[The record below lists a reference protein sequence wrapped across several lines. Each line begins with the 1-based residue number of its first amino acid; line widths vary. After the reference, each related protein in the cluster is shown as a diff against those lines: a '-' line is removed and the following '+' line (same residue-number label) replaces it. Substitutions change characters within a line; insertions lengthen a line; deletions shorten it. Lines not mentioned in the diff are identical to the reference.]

1 MTFRITY
8 SVLDADMEQLH
19 QEFDGALASLKLGRE
34 FGSTLGGAPFASK
47 NPSKPEQTLATY
59 RTATAGDIDAAVKR
73 AKKAYDGWRK
83 TPWAERAAIIR
94 KAADNI
100 SALRLEISAWLTLE
114 VGKNR
119 LESLGDVEESADL
132 LRYYAGQLEQ
142 AQGFSQPLG
151 KLSPNE
157 DTRDVLRPYGVFAV
171 IAPFNFPMALGTG
184 MAGAALLAGNT
195 VVLKPSDSA
204 PFSGEALAEVLRD
217 AGLPEGVLTVL
228 HGDGVV
234 GEALSKHPDIDGIA
248 FTGGSAVGKQLQHT
262 MLTGRSYPRPC
273 LMELGGKNGA
283 LITSSADLDAAVE
296 GCARSAF
303 GLSGQKCSALSRIFV
318 AKDRHA
324 EFLKKLIERTAAIK
338 VGDPALRETYMG
350 PVINAKSVARFEAA
364 AKSAPTV
371 HIGGKVRGGNF
382 VDPTIVTAPK
392 GHALT
397 RDELFLPFLTLDT
410 FDTFAE
416 GMQRLNE
423 VDYGLTAGIFST
435 DENELAT
442 FFDEAQAGVLYANRK
457 TGATTGAWPGVQ
469 SFCGWKASGS
479 TGRGGCGPFY
489 VGQFAREQSR
499 TRML

>member
-8 SVLDADMEQLH
+8 SVLDADMEQVH
-19 QEFDGALASLKLGRE
+19 KEFDGALAALKLGRE
-34 FGSTLGGAPFASK
+34 FGGKLNGASFTNR
-47 NPSKPEQTLATY
+47 NPSKPEQILGTY
-59 RTATAGDIDAAVKR
+59 KTATSSDVDAAVKA
-73 AKKAYDGWRK
+73 AKKAYEKWRK
-83 TPWAERAAIIR
+83 TTWQERAAIIR
-94 KAADNI
+94 KAAENI
-100 SALRLEISAWLTLE
+100 SARRLEISAWLTLE

-142 AQGFSQPLG
+142 SQGFSQALG

-204 PFSGEALAEVLRD
+204 PFSGEALFEVLRD
-217 AGLPEGVLTVL
+217 AGLPEGVFNIV
-228 HGDGVV
+228 HGDGIV
-234 GEALSKHPDIDGIA
+234 GEALSKHPEVDGIA
-248 FTGGSAVGKQLQHT
+248 FTGGSSVGKQLQHT
-262 MLTGRSYPRPC
+262 MLTGRAYPRPC

-283 LITSSADLDAAVE
+283 LITVSADIDAAVE
-296 GCARSAF
+296 GCARSSF

-318 AKDRHA
+318 AKEKYP
-324 EFLKKLIERTAAIK
+324 EFLRKLIDRTASIK
-338 VGDPALRETYMG
+338 VGDPSLRETYMG
-350 PVINAKSVARFEAA
+350 PVINAKSVVRFEAA
-364 AKSAPTV
+364 AKSAPEI
-371 HIGGKVRGGNF
+371 HFGGKVRGGNF
-382 VDPTIVTAPK
+382 VDPTIVTAPR

-397 RDELFLPFLTLDT
+397 RDELFLPFIIVDS
-410 FDTFAE
+410 FETFAE

-423 VDYGLTAGIFST
+423 VDYGLTGGIFSN
-435 DENELAT
+435 DEAELAT

-469 SFCGWKASGS
+469 SFTGWKASGS